1 MAGLSRGTTC
11 AIPLPQL
18 AARSTFDMVYNWD
31 DKEAECYRLYVEEKR
46 SLDEVISYWEIR
58 GFTPSK
64 RAFQTQFKRW
74 DFPSKQNPAHKNP
87 ALVARLRELWEQNY
101 TQRDMVDTLQA
112 EGFPINDREL
122 IRLRL
127 RLKLLL
133 RESVPRPKRKQ
144 STDGGIQKKKS
155 KKQRAKTV
163 PGNGLINQLANTIL
177 AEESSSEEE
186 SDEEPEAVQEQQQ
199 HEDSVQD
206 HSPVLP
212 ELDTA
217 PLSPEEVL
225 RKQLRQEQLRVESD
239 EKWRTR
245 KRRRRTRGWAGLPAD
260 APGEPP
266 RFPSETTID
275 EAKAYL
281 GLDNDMYREI
291 RDRFLEICKA
301 EGLVKKTIAGPEK
314 WAQIVQQ
321 LIRENAHLSEVFQQ
335 EPEVLQHNDALFRP
349 KGQRALSLDV
359 ICMDVT
365 KRLRTMETR
374 MTLADAKNA
383 LNLNPEQTRH
393 VRSAFATKLKED
405 HFTNKHEA
413 GEQHWTELKQAWV
426 NESEFLVRALAQGE
440 ADPDYARKL
449 KAVEVLAR
457 DVMKRQQQE
466 KTAKDPSKKKQVHQ
480 GPGPGPAPPVV
491 IPQSSILQGRSRQ
504 SRSSSA
510 ANATQTSQ
518 FTMPAMPSTSD
529 LQIDPSLLL
538 AASDAAILPIS
549 EYQPE
554 THYQQ
559 QQQQHQLQLQHDRYR
574 PAPQSQTRT
583 QTSYTPHTQ
592 QYYPASPTQ
601 PMPLPIY
608 FRLHPQS
615 TTPFS
620 NKTVWLSILH
630 APSVAE
636 MRNLAMR
643 EHPGTI
649 VHKLE
654 GLITY
659 RGEGQ
664 DKEVVVEV
672 GNDEELGAYLGHVRG
687 EGQGQG
693 QGKATFVVLLGVE
706 SGGGYA

>member
-1 MAGLSRGTTC
+1 
-11 AIPLPQL
+11 
-18 AARSTFDMVYNWD
+18 
-31 DKEAECYRLYVEEKR
+31 
-46 SLDEVISYWEIR
+46 
-58 GFTPSK
+58 
-64 RAFQTQFKRW
+64 
-74 DFPSKQNPAHKNP
+74 
-87 ALVARLRELWEQNY
+87 
-101 TQRDMVDTLQA
+101 MVDALQA
-112 EGFPINDREL
+112 EGFQINDREL

-144 STDGGIQKKKS
+144 STEGGVQKKKKP
-155 KKQRAKTV
+155 KKKRAKVV
-163 PGNGLINQLANTIL
+163 PGKGLVNQLTNAIL
-177 AEESSSEEE
+177 AAESSSDEESEEE
-186 SDEEPEAVQEQQQ
+186 QEAVSEQQEQ
-199 HEDSVQD
+199 HGEPVQD
-206 HSPVLP
+206 PLP
-212 ELDTA
+212 IIPEPDA
-217 PLSPEEVL
+217 PPLNAEEVL
-225 RKQLRQEQLRVESD
+225 RKQLRQEQLQVESD

-291 RDRFLEICKA
+291 RERFLEICKA
-301 EGLVKKTIAGPEK
+301 EDVVKKTIVGPEK

-321 LIRENAHLSEVFQQ
+321 LIRENAHLSDAFQQ
-335 EPEVLQHNDALFRP
+335 EPEVLQNNDALFRP

-383 LNLNPEQTRH
+383 LNLNPEQTRN

-413 GEQHWTELKQAWV
+413 GEQHWTELKQAWI

-440 ADPDYARKL
+440 ADPDYTRKL
-449 KAVEVLAR
+449 RAVEVLAR

-480 GPGPGPAPPVV
+480 GPGPGPAPPV
-491 IPQSSILQGRSRQ
+491 IAAQPSILQSRSRQ

-510 ANATQTSQ
+510 ANTTTQASHY
-518 FTMPAMPSTSD
+518 TMPAIPATSD

-538 AASDAAILPIS
+538 AASDASILPVPS
-549 EYQPE
+549 YHQPE
-554 THYQQ
+554 TQY
-559 QQQQHQLQLQHDRYR
+559 QQHQNHHNNQYR
-574 PAPQSQTRT
+574 PAPPSQHRPQS
-583 QTSYTPHTQ
+583 SYTSHNQ
-592 QYYPASPTQ
+592 NQYYPASPSAQ

-608 FRLHPQS
+608 FRLHSHS
-615 TTPFS
+615 TTPLP

-630 APSVAE
+630 TPSVAE

-643 EHPGTI
+643 EHPGTV

-664 DKEVVVEV
+664 DREVVVEV
-672 GNDEELGAYLGHVRG
+672 GDDEELGAYLGHVRG
-687 EGQGQG
+687 GQGQGQGQG
-693 QGKATFVVLLGVE
+693 QGKATFVVLLGMG
-706 SGGGYA
+706 SGGGGGGYP